1 MLDWVLIMPLVRLQI
16 LSQIERNRSKTEQQG
31 RWTVKD
37 EKSMFRKMKN
47 SQKMKLQTL
56 DTKNKKKLFSE
67 KKKKKKKKK
76 TWTFSFIRE

>member
-56 DTKNKKKLFSE
+56 LDTKNKKKLFSE
-67 KKKKKKKKK
+67 KKKKKKK